1 VILGARVA
9 RIGGAARGIRG
20 GDCVPSPSRPEVKEG
35 GGSHSRGPRVS
46 GRGAGAGRAA
56 GATAASELGG
66 RGWAAAGP
74 GVGSPL
80 FFFNRNRFLL
90 FSFLASKQKQNKHQQ
105 INKIKQKL
113 CSSMNAYKHV
123 STLYLILFNFVNY
136 LINAKEIQTKP
147 KIKLNSN

>member
-1 VILGARVA
+1 MVASRVRLGRRWKKVVGPTRGAHASAAGGWSWARCRRCCRGRAGGARLG
-9 RIGGAARGIRG
+9 R
-20 GDCVPSPSRPEVKEG
+20 CRP
-35 GGSHSRGPRVS
+35 RS
-46 GRGAGAGRAA
+46 G
-56 GATAASELGG
+56 L
-66 RGWAAAGP
+66 
-74 GVGSPL
+74 SPL
-80 FFFNRNRFLL
+80 FFNRNKFLL